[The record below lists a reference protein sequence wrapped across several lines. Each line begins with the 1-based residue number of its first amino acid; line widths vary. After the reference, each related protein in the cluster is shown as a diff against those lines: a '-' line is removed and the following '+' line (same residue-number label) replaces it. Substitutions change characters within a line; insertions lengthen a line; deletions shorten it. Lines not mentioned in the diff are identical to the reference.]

1 MNAITIIKSL
11 LRGDTSITPEG
22 QFADL
27 TLPKKAG
34 VVRRRRDYR
43 VYLPAG
49 YDGQTALPMV
59 MVLHGC
65 KQNNAEMETITGFNQ
80 IADREGFIVVYPY
93 ITSHTGLRSRN
104 CWGWWLPRQRVRDT
118 GEVGDLH
125 QIVLAVCRDY
135 CVDSNRLHVCGL
147 SAGAAM
153 SVVALATY
161 SDIWKSGASV
171 AGVAYGESA
180 RAVRYASAIPVRYK
194 PLAMLN
200 RQLGNVLVSE
210 PPDLLVIQS
219 TTDRRVDIQAAENL
233 VETWRFAA
241 SLADQ
246 PTDTTRGVSQSK
258 PWRFSQFSDDD
269 GRVRLGYL
277 TVEDIDHGWIGG
289 NPGKYSTPEAP
300 NVSELIWAFFNRRES
315 ESLASESIVN
325 LLDKRAELVAAA

>member
-1 MNAITIIKSL
+1 MNAISTAETL
-11 LRGDTSITPEG
+11 LNEDTSIAPKG
-22 QFADL
+22 HFVDL
-27 TLPKKAG
+27 ILPKKARL
-34 VVRRRRDYR
+34 VRRRRNYR
-43 VYLPAG
+43 VYLPVG
-49 YDGQTALPMV
+49 YDGRTALPMV

-65 KQNNAEMETITGFNQ
+65 KQNNIEMETITGFDK

-125 QIVLAVCRDY
+125 QIGLAVSRDY
-135 CVDSNRLHVCGL
+135 AVDSSRLHVCGL

-180 RAVRYASAIPVRYK
+180 RAVRYMNAIPVRYK
-194 PLAMLN
+194 PLTMLDRLLN
-200 RQLGNVLVSE
+200 KVLVSE

-219 TTDRRVDIQAAENL
+219 TTDQRVGVEASENL
-233 VETWRFAA
+233 VETWRSAA

-246 PTDTTRGVSQSK
+246 PLGLAIGITQQK
-258 PWRFSQFSDDD
+258 PWRFAQYTDSE
-269 GRVRLGYL
+269 GRVRLGYM
-277 TVEDIDHGWIGG
+277 TVEDVDHGWMGG
-289 NPGKYSTPEAP
+289 NPGKYSILEAP
-300 NVSELIWAFFNRRES
+300 NVSELIWAFFNRTDS
-315 ESLASESIVN
+315 DALGSDSIAS
-325 LLDKRAELVAAA
+325 LLDRKA

>member
-1 MNAITIIKSL
+1 M
-11 LRGDTSITPEG
+11 
-22 QFADL
+22 
-27 TLPKKAG
+27 
-34 VVRRRRDYR
+34 
-43 VYLPAG
+43 
-49 YDGQTALPMV
+49 
-59 MVLHGC
+59 
-65 KQNNAEMETITGFNQ
+65 
-80 IADREGFIVVYPY
+80 
-93 ITSHTGLRSRN
+93 
-104 CWGWWLPRQRVRDT
+104 
-118 GEVGDLH
+118 
-125 QIVLAVCRDY
+125 
-135 CVDSNRLHVCGL
+135 
-147 SAGAAM
+147 
-153 SVVALATY
+153 
-161 SDIWKSGASV
+161 
-171 AGVAYGESA
+171 
-180 RAVRYASAIPVRYK
+180 RYK